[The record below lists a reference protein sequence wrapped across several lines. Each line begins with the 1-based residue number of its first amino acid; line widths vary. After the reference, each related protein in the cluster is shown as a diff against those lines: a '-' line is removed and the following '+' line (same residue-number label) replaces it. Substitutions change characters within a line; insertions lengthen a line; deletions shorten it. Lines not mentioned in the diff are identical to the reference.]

1 LYNNVSNAKK
11 SWSLLFM
18 VVNAPT
24 LCCAGYKKN
33 RAKSLVVSFL
43 MNAFGKKGKGAY
55 DAKQEN
61 S

>member
-1 LYNNVSNAKK
+1 
-11 SWSLLFM
+11 M